1 MQFEK
6 DIFISYAH
14 IDDESLIE
22 TQKGWVSDFHRALEI
37 RLAQLLGRRPVIW
50 RDPSLQGNHLFDKQI
65 VDQFSKVAIVISI
78 LTPRYVK
85 SEWCVRE
92 VNEFYDACQKNIGF
106 SVNNKARI
114 FKIIK
119 TPVRVDLHP
128 TVIQNILGYEFYT
141 SDAATGRVKEFA
153 QMFGQQTDMSYWE
166 KLDDVAN
173 DICSFLESLEGSSA
187 APSNHVNVQ
196 PVTTTATIINTP
208 KQVNQTKKIYLA
220 ESSYDT
226 LEFRDSLKRELLDY
240 GYQIIPDK
248 QLPLIGPVLSEQLPN
263 YLNEAHLSVHLVGE
277 NYGVVPEGAK
287 KSIVEIQNDIASSFS
302 ASNNLQRLIWIPEN
316 VEPVDERQAL
326 FLENLKTG
334 KAGILGAD
342 LVQSSLEDF
351 KSVMMDTLKR
361 MEEKEK
367 KAATTI
373 DTLVDN
379 DLLSTNSGSKLVYLI
394 CDLSDIDAIQPLE
407 DFLFNNGYEVVI
419 PIFDGDESQIR
430 EDHTE
435 NLKNCNACIIFF
447 GNANELWLRSKMRD
461 FMKISGYGRTQ
472 PLNAKAV
479 YVAAPTTASK
489 ARFRTLEAEVIN
501 AMDALPVDKLKSF
514 LQKI

>member
-22 TQKGWVSDFHRALEI
+22 TQKGWVSEFHRALEI

-92 VNEFYDACQKNIGF
+92 VNEFYEACQKNIGF
-106 SVNNKARI
+106 SVHNKARI

-128 TVIQNILGYEFYT
+128 TVIQNILGYEFYS
-141 SDAATGRVKEFA
+141 SDPSTGRVKEYA
-153 QMFGQQTDMSYWE
+153 QFFGQQSDMSYWE

-173 DICSFLESLEGSSA
+173 DICSFLESLDNSSA
-187 APSNHVNVQ
+187 SPSNTVVT
-196 PVTTTATIINTP
+196 PAVTTSSAI
-208 KQVNQTKKIYLA
+208 VSTKKTNQAKKIFLA
-220 ESSYDT
+220 ESSYDM
-226 LEFRDSLKRELLDY
+226 LEYRDSLKRELLDY

-248 QLPLIGPVLSEQLPN
+248 QLPLIGPVLSKELPDYFKES
-263 YLNEAHLSVHLVGE
+263 YLSIHLMGE

-287 KSIVEIQNDIASSFS
+287 KSIVEIQNDVATTFS
-302 ASNNLQRLIWIPEN
+302 ASDNLQRLIWIPEN
-316 VEPVDERQAL
+316 ADPIDERQAN
-326 FLENLKTG
+326 FVGALKSG
-334 KAGILGAD
+334 KEGILGAD
-342 LVQSSLEDF
+342 LVESSLEDF
-351 KSVMMDTLKR
+351 KGVMMDTLKR

-367 KAATTI
+367 KQKAVEVHDEKAFNENG
-373 DTLVDN
+373 VA
-379 DLLSTNSGSKLVYLI
+379 SKMIYLI
-394 CDLSDIDAIQPLE
+394 CDMLDIDAIKPLE
-407 DFLFNNGYEVVI
+407 DYLFDNGYEVVI
-419 PIFDGDESQIR
+419 PIFDGDEADIR
-430 EDHTE
+430 EDHIE
-435 NLKNCNACIIFF
+435 NLKNCAGCIIFF

-461 FMKISGYGRTQ
+461 FTKISGYGRTK
-472 PLNAKAV
+472 PLNVKSV
-479 YVAAPTTASK
+479 YLAAPNNPSK

-501 AMDALPVDKLKSF
+501 GIDELPEEKLKS
-514 LQKI
+514 LLKKI